1 MSFVLF
7 VAGERPCRADL
18 YARRLAAT
26 LGAAVVPIAGGA
38 PVADGDVRGPARAEW
53 EALEADARPLIA
65 GTVLSAFAPMATVFA
80 ERRAAILIHEPPAS
94 APGCTDAAWAVPA
107 ASEKEALALAPL
119 ILASSEAAADA
130 IAVGAAVP
138 RERITVVEPP
148 TPELARAHGAGGGE
162 TVILAP
168 DTGVTEHAHAVLFRA
183 LAGLLDLEWR
193 LCIAGPTAEDPCKA
207 ATLAALAARFGL
219 ATRVSSAFRADDA
232 DEKALWLRSDLFAT
246 AAVSLGYGMA
256 TAAAMKRGLPVAIAG
271 DAKSA
276 PAIPAA
282 AGAIAPPDDHVQLAK
297 ALRRLI
303 FDRDLR
309 ASMAEAAWQAGK
321 LLPTEKD
328 VRERLLAALS

>member
-7 VAGERPCRADL
+7 AAGERPCRADL

-26 LGAAVVPIAGGA
+26 LGAAVVPIAGSA
-38 PVADGDVRGPARAEW
+38 AVADGEAWGSARAGW
-53 EALEADARPLIA
+53 EALDADARPLIA
-65 GTVLSAFAPMATVFA
+65 GTALFAFAPMAAVFA

-94 APGCTDAAWAVPA
+94 APGCTDADAARA
-107 ASEKEALALAPL
+107 ASEKEALASAPL

-130 IAVGAAVP
+130 IAAGAAVP

-148 TPELARAHGAGGGE
+148 TPELARAGGAGGGE
-162 TVILAP
+162 TVIFAP
-168 DTGVTEHAHAVLFRA
+168 DAGVTDHAHAVLFRA
-183 LAGLLDLEWR
+183 LAGLFDLEWR
-193 LCIAGPTAEDPCKA
+193 VCIAGPTATDPRQA

-219 ATRVSSAFRADDA
+219 RTRVCCAFHPGDA
-232 DEKALWLRSDLFAT
+232 DEEALWLRSDLFAT
-246 AAVSLGYGMA
+246 AAVSLGYGMV

-271 DAKSA
+271 DAKSV